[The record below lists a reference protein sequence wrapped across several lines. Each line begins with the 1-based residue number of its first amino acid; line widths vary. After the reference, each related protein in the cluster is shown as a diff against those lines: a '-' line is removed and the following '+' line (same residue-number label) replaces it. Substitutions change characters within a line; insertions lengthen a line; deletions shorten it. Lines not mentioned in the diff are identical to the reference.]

1 MAENHPSPVMSGA
14 GAVSRKR
21 RVAFAPVLKNSCHS
35 AIDPIAAA
43 HESLV
48 YPRLSVT

>member
-1 MAENHPSPVMSGA
+1 MRGASAQNRKPPGSISGFLA
-14 GAVSRKR
+14 SSR
-21 RVAFAPVLKNSCHS
+21 HS
-35 AIDPIAAA
+35 ATDPIAAA